1 MTTLACAMA
10 AMALGLAAGLGMS
23 FRDARAAL
31 LDAEARLEG
40 ERREFAKIVAE
51 ASKANLSLAE
61 KIALNDERLN
71 SLDFLVKTGQARK

>member
-1 MTTLACAMA
+1 MVSLACAMA
-10 AMALGLAAGLGMS
+10 ALSLGIAAGLS
-23 FRDARAAL
+23 LTFKDARAAL
-31 LDAEARLEG
+31 LEAEKRLEG

-61 KIALNDERLN
+61 KIAINDERLN